1 LVKDQLS
8 IPELTLETTN
18 FVSEIAMLFFFT
30 QGGGKGVEGYV
41 LTSFQAAIQVIL
53 SIEDPSIPA
62 EELDFFTKPEP
73 EKEVKEKE
81 EEKEEEEEFYDA
93 MST

>member
-1 LVKDQLS
+1 
-8 IPELTLETTN
+8 
-18 FVSEIAMLFFFT
+18 
-30 QGGGKGVEGYV
+30 V